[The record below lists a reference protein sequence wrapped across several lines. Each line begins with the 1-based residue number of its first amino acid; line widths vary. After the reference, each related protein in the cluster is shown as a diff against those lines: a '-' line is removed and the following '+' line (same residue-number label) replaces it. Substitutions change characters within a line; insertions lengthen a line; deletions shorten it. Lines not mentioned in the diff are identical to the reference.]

1 MINENKT
8 PAMRGGKTLCQE
20 PKHHKNYNIPKTAP
34 KRIVALYYFLQRSM
48 YKLEALDLY
57 GETCL
62 NTTVSE
68 LCKQGYEFGRKRERH
83 LGRSGKMITYMRY
96 WLMPHCRKQ
105 AENELGEYCDT
116 LEV

>member
-1 MINENKT
+1 MREENKT
-8 PAMRGGKTLCQE
+8 PAERGGKTLCQS
-20 PKHHKNYNIPKTAP
+20 KKDDKNYNIPKNAP

-68 LCKQGYEFGRKRERH
+68 LSKQGYVFGRERERH
-83 LGRSGKMITYMRY
+83 LGRSGKIITYMRY

-105 AENELGEYCDT
+105 AEKEIGEYLET
-116 LEV
+116 LSA

>member
-1 MINENKT
+1 MRKENNT
-8 PAMRGGKTLCQE
+8 PADRGGKTLCQST
-20 PKHHKNYNIPKTAP
+20 KTDKNYNIPKNAP
-34 KRIVALYYFLQRSM
+34 KRIVALYHFLQRSM
-48 YKLEALDLY
+48 YKLEALELY

-105 AENELGEYCDT
+105 AEKELGDYCDT
-116 LEV
+116 LEI